1 MPTVYDSAIATA
13 RRYAESNMTDEVSI
27 VRPSDAVLNDVTGR
41 LTAVTDFVVYSG
53 KARVYPAA
61 GPLMLGLGDDS
72 QEYQNA
78 YISIPMEVTVDD
90 VVYSPAPRPGDVV
103 TVTAHA
109 DALMVDRSFQV
120 KDVEAGGLLPVVR
133 RMQAMGVEDSSEWVN
148 PNAPDVPVWP

>member
-1 MPTVYDSAIATA
+1 M
-13 RRYAESNMTDEVSI
+13 
-27 VRPSDAVLNDVTGR
+27 
-41 LTAVTDFVVYSG
+41 TDFVVYSG